1 ELLARVRAM
10 LRRAAMLGAGADDS
24 GREPADGAETPLN
37 RLRVGGIVLDPAGR
51 RVTVDG
57 APRSL
62 KPREFD
68 LLRFFVEHPDVVHTR
83 EALLRRVWGYEI
95 PIDTR
100 TVDVHVRWL
109 RQKIERDP
117 AAPERLETVRGV
129 GYRFVPEPGAER
141 G

>member
-1 ELLARVRAM
+1 LLARIRAM
-10 LRRAAMLGAGADDS
+10 LRRAAL
-24 GREPADGAETPLN
+24 
-37 RLRVGGIVLDPAGR
+37 VGGAARPFGEPGERDGDPTPAPLRSGGVVVEPGAR

-57 APRSL
+57 APQSL

-83 EALLRRVWGYEI
+83 ESLLRRVWGYEI
-95 PIDTR
+95 PFDTR

-117 AAPERLETVRGV
+117 SAPERIETVRGV
-129 GYRFVPEPGAER
+129 GYRFAASDGDR
-141 G
+141 R